1 MIMTGA
7 RALHQPAQQPRRGR
21 PHTGAVLRHGVAKQ
35 SAADVE
41 PSPVAVLVAGIEPQI
56 SRQAHQEPKMEIGHP
71 LFHPVELLHGGTEKI
86 EKRFVGL
93 DLPDQP
99 VKDLGHEERN
109 GTFAYIERDA
119 RERHQVAH
127 LLHAVHLRVRL
138 FDPFELEQEHR
149 LEQRGLVA
157 APA

>member
-1 MIMTGA
+1 
-7 RALHQPAQQPRRGR
+7 
-21 PHTGAVLRHGVAKQ
+21 
-35 SAADVE
+35 
-41 PSPVAVLVAGIEPQI
+41 
-56 SRQAHQEPKMEIGHP
+56 MEIGHP